1 MTETKTLNLEGII
14 NILKEYK
21 EELKKDTEL
30 RE

>member
-1 MTETKTLNLEGII
+1 MMGIKTLNLEGVI

-21 EELKKDTEL
+21 EEFKKDTEL